1 MKPRLLGIHIG
12 SMSPS
17 FVLSFPQGAG
27 THPQEAEPRRG
38 LPVSLDLTIRGLSVH
53 PPLLYYLP
61 PLLVCG
67 NEVKSLKYLMI
78 RDGQGFSSQKT
89 FRKRL

>member
-12 SMSPS
+12 SMSPNFLPS
-17 FVLSFPQGAG
+17 GSRH
-27 THPQEAEPRRG
+27 TSQEAEPREDY
-38 LPVSLDLTIRGLSVH
+38 LSAWFSVH

-89 FRKRL
+89 LRKCL